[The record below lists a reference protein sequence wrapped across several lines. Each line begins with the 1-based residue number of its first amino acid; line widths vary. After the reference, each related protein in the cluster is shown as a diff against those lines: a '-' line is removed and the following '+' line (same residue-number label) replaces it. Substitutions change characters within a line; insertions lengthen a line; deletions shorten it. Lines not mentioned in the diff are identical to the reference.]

1 MIHEAPLLAG
11 VEVGPCPFVDEAV
24 VQRSLENILA
34 AGKEQNDELVG
45 C

>member
-11 VEVGPCPFVDEAV
+11 AEVGPCSFVDEAI
-24 VQRSLENILA
+24 VQCSLENILA
-34 AGKEQNDELVG
+34 TGKEQNDELVI